1 MRWCSLLIWSALTQC
16 RCVVRTVVVPIV
28 CFRRLRGGVAS
39 FYGVRCGE
47 DGDGAVL
54 QKLRFVSGV
63 VVFVVAAVA
72 VQTVEARS
80 RVAVLLMVAELV
92 QPWLLREEEDGCAI
106 SGGGTGAVLVWRW
119 WWRRRCCRCWWLPAV
134 VQVRVAAAAA
144 MVGGRRGEN

>member
-1 MRWCSLLIWSALTQC
+1 MRGANC
-16 RCVVRTVVVPIV
+16 
-28 CFRRLRGGVAS
+28 GGVAS

-80 RVAVLLMVAELV
+80 RVVVLLMVAELV
-92 QPWLLREEEDGCAI
+92 QPWLLRRASGVLAAAMDLCVWRAAAFSGEEDGREVVA
-106 SGGGTGAVLVWRW
+106 GMVQW
-119 WWRRRCCRCWWLPAV
+119 WPA
-134 VQVRVAAAAA
+134 R
-144 MVGGRRGEN
+144 

>member
-1 MRWCSLLIWSALTQC
+1 MEDAGAMEARVMVAMAAVTFL
-16 RCVVRTVVVPIV
+16 
-28 CFRRLRGGVAS
+28 RRNCGGVAS

-80 RVAVLLMVAELV
+80 RVAVLLMVAA
-92 QPWLLREEEDGCAI
+92 LLQLR
-106 SGGGTGAVLVWRW
+106 GGAN
-119 WWRRRCCRCWWLPAV
+119 
-134 VQVRVAAAAA
+134 
-144 MVGGRRGEN
+144 GG

>member
-1 MRWCSLLIWSALTQC
+1 MCC
-16 RCVVRTVVVPIV
+16 RIVVVADEDSGAGTHA
-28 CFRRLRGGVAS
+28 RWLTALLREGRDATAVA
-39 FYGVRCGE
+39 GE

-92 QPWLLREEEDGCAI
+92 QPWLLRE
-106 SGGGTGAVLVWRW
+106 
-119 WWRRRCCRCWWLPAV
+119 
-134 VQVRVAAAAA
+134 VQRT
-144 MVGGRRGEN
+144 

>member
-1 MRWCSLLIWSALTQC
+1 MAVQILSPELGFHSHTLLLGCAADGGCSGFFSGE
-16 RCVVRTVVVPIV
+16 VVFAANLV
-28 CFRRLRGGVAS
+28 CFDAVQMRGANCGGVAS

-92 QPWLLREEEDGCAI
+92 QPWLLRE
-106 SGGGTGAVLVWRW
+106 
-119 WWRRRCCRCWWLPAV
+119 
-134 VQVRVAAAAA
+134 VQRT
-144 MVGGRRGEN
+144 

>member
-1 MRWCSLLIWSALTQC
+1 
-16 RCVVRTVVVPIV
+16 V

-72 VQTVEARS
+72 VQTVEAR
-80 RVAVLLMVAELV
+80 
-92 QPWLLREEEDGCAI
+92 
-106 SGGGTGAVLVWRW
+106 
-119 WWRRRCCRCWWLPAV
+119 RRRTRAGRAGAKMV
-134 VQVRVAAAAA
+134 VA
-144 MVGGRRGEN
+144 GKRGAT